1 MDTVPVRHR
10 STFPFA
16 QSPGRPL
23 RGYLLSAVA
32 VGLAT
37 LLGLVVRPHLDP
49 TNIALIYLLAVV
61 LSATR
66 WGLGPSIFCSIAAV
80 LAFDVTFVPPY
91 GTLAVENTQYFLTF
105 AIFILV
111 AVIISELGARV
122 RSQVALAEEREQ
134 QTIALYDLA
143 RGIAF
148 TTDPGEILETAV
160 KQVNQIFD
168 VETTILLSDSA
179 SPPVLSQGA
188 GFGEAAR
195 NASSHTFEKGEAS
208 GYGTNLFAD
217 SEVFFLPLATA
228 QGRLGVLGVRPRAG
242 GLMISP
248 EQRRLLE
255 TFAGQIAVA
264 LEHSKLSAQAEQAR
278 LLEATDRFRS
288 ALLSSIS
295 HDLRTP
301 LAAIMGS
308 VTSLLDEGAQ
318 LTSQARFDLLMTIE
332 EDAARLNRLVGNL
345 LNMTKLEAGALKPER
360 DWHSIEEV
368 IGAALARMRTNERE
382 IKVDI
387 EPDLPLVPLDFVLI
401 EQVMLNLLDNAIKF
415 SPAGSPIEICARRE
429 NDLMR
434 VSVSDHGVGIPAS
447 ELEAIF
453 EKFHRVKASGA
464 PGTGLGLS
472 ICKGIVEAHHGR
484 IWAERRSEGGARI
497 TFTLPA
503 PEFEMHHE

>member
-1 MDTVPVRHR
+1 MEQVGPNRRATFSLARPSVR
-10 STFPFA
+10 S
-16 QSPGRPL
+16 L
-23 RGYLLSAVA
+23 RGYVLSAVA
-32 VGLAT
+32 VAIAT
-37 LLGLVVRPHLDP
+37 VLGLVVRPHLDP

-66 WGLGPSIFCSIAAV
+66 WGLGPSIFCSVAAV
-80 LAFDVTFVPPY
+80 LTFDVTFVPPY

-134 QTIALYDLA
+134 QTTALYDLA

-148 TTDPGEILETAV
+148 ATDPGEILATAV

-168 VETTILLSDSA
+168 VETVILLADSGT
-179 SPPVLSQGA
+179 PPTLPPGTAFSETAQ
-188 GFGEAAR
+188 
-195 NASSHTFEKGEAS
+195 NAVRHTFTTGEAS
-208 GYGTNLFAD
+208 GYGTTLYPD
-217 SEVFFLPLATA
+217 SDVFFLPLATA
-228 QGRLGVLGVRPRAG
+228 QGKLGVLGVRPRVT
-242 GLMISP
+242 GLEIAP

-255 TFAGQIAVA
+255 TFAGQIAIA

-278 LLEATDRFRS
+278 VLEATDRFRS

-308 VTSLLDEGAQ
+308 VTSLQDKEAQ
-318 LTSQARFDLLMTIE
+318 LSPTARSDLLATIE
-332 EDAARLNRLVGNL
+332 EEAARLNRLVGNM
-345 LNMTKLEAGALKPER
+345 LNMTRLEAGALKPER

-368 IGAALARMRTNERE
+368 IGAALERLHTNDRQVS
-382 IKVDI
+382 VDI

-415 SPAGSPIEICARRE
+415 SPPGSPIEICARRE
-429 NDLMR
+429 GDLMR

-447 ELEAIF
+447 ELENIF

-472 ICKGIVEAHHGR
+472 ICKGIVEAHQGR
-484 IWAERRSEGGARI
+484 IWAEQRREGGARFI
-497 TFTLPA
+497 FTLPA